1 MVMSSGGPIRVY
13 VDQFNEPLFDWIH
26 DELLVEAK
34 DNIQTS
40 TDEESKQEESLTCDD
55 IPFLHTP
62 EDEVNP
68 SLINTL
74 NDKFLSKLVI
84 TNDEKGDID
93 DSQFDTKNEVNDQT
107 YYPIFDP
114 NTYWK
119 SQKPILGVHFES
131 PKQLKFMIQN
141 YAVENGYPLWF
152 QKNEHIRVLLRRGKY
167 VKDNE
172 EQCTF
177 RLWES

>member
-1 MVMSSGGPIRVY
+1 MSSGGPIRVY

-93 DSQFDTKNEVNDQT
+93 DSQFGKITKKL
-107 YYPIFDP
+107 
-114 NTYWK
+114 NTK
-119 SQKPILGVHFES
+119 
-131 PKQLKFMIQN
+131 
-141 YAVENGYPLWF
+141 
-152 QKNEHIRVLLRRGKY
+152 
-167 VKDNE
+167 
-172 EQCTF
+172 
-177 RLWES
+177 